1 MPDLNKFL
9 QESNVDKVNAIN
21 LLKFLYNYTLS
32 DDVVKAIYAGR
43 VDEIMLTWLQEKAK
57 SYRIGV
63 SNDSVFTVDISG
75 SNGNDLSLN
84 LITNHCQSVIPD
96 YLYSCNQYMDSGD
109 IFLTDGID
117 MFELIKF
124 LIVHYQLN
132 EITIKNNCLC
142 LFHSRNK
149 A

>member
-1 MPDLNKFL
+1 MNNTTFFSRTGITKYGMEQLALFVEYINYHL
-9 QESNVDKVNAIN
+9 VEIQEI
-21 LLKFLYNYTLS
+21 TL
-32 DDVVKAIYAGR
+32 G
-43 VDEIMLTWLQEKAK
+43 

-84 LITNHCQSVIPD
+84 LITNYCQSVIPD

-124 LIVHYQLN
+124 LIMHYQLN